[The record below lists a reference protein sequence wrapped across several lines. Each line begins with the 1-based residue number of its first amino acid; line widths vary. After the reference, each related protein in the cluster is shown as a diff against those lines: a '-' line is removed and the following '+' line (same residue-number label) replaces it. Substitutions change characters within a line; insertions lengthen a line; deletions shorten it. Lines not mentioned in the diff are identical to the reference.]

1 MTLIP
6 SLSNGGL
13 YCCPQLLPCVT
24 GLWGRAGQV
33 PAGVFEKVSASEV
46 TLWIIPV
53 SIAQIKPSEQPD
65 LGVVAGALA
74 ERQYGYRQGRDK
86 V

>member
-6 SLSNGGL
+6 PLSNGGL

-24 GLWGRAGQV
+24 GRAGQV

-46 TLWIIPV
+46 TLSIMPV

-65 LGVVAGALA
+65 LG
-74 ERQYGYRQGRDK
+74 ERQNGYRQGRDK